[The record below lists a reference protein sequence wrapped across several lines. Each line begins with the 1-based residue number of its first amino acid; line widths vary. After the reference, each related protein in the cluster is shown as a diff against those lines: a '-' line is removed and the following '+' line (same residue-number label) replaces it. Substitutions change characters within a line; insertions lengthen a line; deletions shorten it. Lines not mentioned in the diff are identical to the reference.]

1 MTYVYY
7 YQQLDKSIM
16 QPQPQPWIFPPEV
29 SSDTERQV
37 LVFGPA
43 DSFQRSHKLD
53 VDTTTGAPVES
64 PNAVYAVEPD
74 TTRRVRTAY
83 EYVKDPLRF
92 KALSLLPQNVTE
104 QNNKKHRE
112 RMRTLGCSPESYL
125 QKMDRTTNLKE
136 VKWTLSDHGYG
147 RLKPSDQIAFAS
159 MQRHCRNTVIHD
171 CYYDFDIVAAVFAVT
186 LNKAEAAGSK
196 CGDLKAFV
204 ENRDAIFQ
212 RDQKEYG
219 KPRDGIKEVWT
230 SLINGGR
237 IPDWYRNPLARSV
250 EQEMCAI
257 RSSIARANPK
267 LLAVALAKKQEE
279 GKYAASERSLEEAAL
294 RSTFS
299 YWYFTHERQIV
310 DAVLDWCDE
319 QGLLAKSGDEYDG
332 KQVYNRIHDG
342 FNLMREAVHGWCERT
357 GQSVDALIENLEQVT
372 YDRTGF
378 QLQWKLKDFDDCYD
392 IGHPMVE
399 VLSRNNGTLSSN
411 ESGGA
416 EQPDLL
422 GETDE
427 DFAALAFQHI
437 RGNFVYS
444 QGQLFHKEG
453 HIWSNDP
460 KAFESNLRAS
470 IIALKMKKRTVR
482 EIKGGTTTTDFAYCD
497 MVKNLKNVCIL
508 TQDKILLHPVPSF
521 YKQIHATTRGKLCFN
536 DGVYDFAK
544 RAFHAWSSRELQ
556 DTPVY
561 SLVKIHRNF
570 PTADSV
576 SQAFKDECTNK
587 IFTASMGEENA
598 KLWMQF
604 LARAVAGCIQDKL
617 WAVLMTNRDC
627 SKGVLN
633 DWLMSAFG
641 AYAKQTES
649 ENFLVQRDR
658 GADAAKKN
666 AWLVDFQ
673 PVRLMLVQEFPLDT
687 GNKRLKIDSKLI
699 KSINSGGD
707 EIEGR
712 KNYKDA
718 MTFNVQCSSIFML
731 NDAPPLTTD
740 DVLEKCL
747 QTTSTVQ
754 FKSREYI
761 DAELLAADGRAELLE
776 FRKKNYKLADP
787 GLRCAVKSDAY
798 ANALVRILIDHYS
811 DTAVQLPK
819 LHVEGEQDQRLDER
833 VLAAFKLTGDVD
845 NDFVSNEHLR
855 GVAGECGCSV
865 KKLKVQLLG
874 MNAGIREGRGRMD
887 GESKYGKGLRGLLAR
902 QLEPLE
908 EESA

>member
-1 MTYVYY
+1 
-7 YQQLDKSIM
+7 M
-16 QPQPQPWIFPPEV
+16 QPQPLICPPEV
-29 SSDTERQV
+29 SSVTEREV
-37 LVFGPA
+37 IGPA
-43 DSFQRSHKLD
+43 GSFQCSRKPD
-53 VDTTTGAPVES
+53 ADTGTPAEFQ
-64 PNAVYAVEPD
+64 NAVYAIQPD

-83 EYVKDPLRF
+83 EYVKNPLRF

-104 QNNKKHRE
+104 QNNKKHHE
-112 RMRTLGCSPESYL
+112 RMRKLGCSPESYL

-136 VKWTLSDHGYG
+136 VKWTLCDHGYG
-147 RLKPSDQIAFAS
+147 RLKPTDQIAFAS

-171 CYYDFDIVAAVFAVT
+171 CYYDFDIVAAVFVVT

-219 KPRDGIKEVWT
+219 KSRDDIKEVWN

-237 IPDWYRNPLARSV
+237 IPDWYHDPLARSV

-267 LLAVALAKKQEE
+267 LLAIALAKKQEE
-279 GKYAASERSLEEAAL
+279 GKYSASEKSLEEAAL

-319 QGLLAKSGDEYDG
+319 QGLLAKSGGEYKG

-392 IGHPMVE
+392 ICHEMVE
-399 VLSRNNGTLSSN
+399 VLSRDNGNLSSN
-411 ESGGA
+411 CSGGA

-427 DFAALAFQHI
+427 DFAALAFQNI
-437 RGNFVYS
+437 RNNFFYS

-453 HIWSNDP
+453 HIWSNEP
-460 KAFESNLRAS
+460 RAFESNLRAS

-508 TQDKILLHPVPSF
+508 TQDKIMLHPVPSF

-544 RAFHAWSSRELQ
+544 RAFYAWSSRELQ
-556 DTPVY
+556 DKPVY

-576 SQAFKDECTNK
+576 PQVFKDECTNK
-587 IFTASMGEENA
+587 IFIASMGEENA

-658 GADAAKKN
+658 NGDAAKKN

-673 PVRLMLVQEFPLDT
+673 PVRLMLVQEFPLDM

-761 DAELLAADGRAELLE
+761 DAELLAADGHAELLE
-776 FRKKNYKLADP
+776 YRKKNYKIADP

-845 NDFVSNEHLR
+845 NDFVSNEYLR
-855 GVAGECGCSV
+855 GFAGECGCSV

-874 MNAGIREGRGRMD
+874 MNACIREGRGKMD
-887 GESKYGKGLRGLLAR
+887 GESKYGKGLRGLLR
-902 QLEPLE
+902 LKLEPLE